1 LIFLA
6 GCVIAKELELLVF
19 LTLTSSLILALLV
32 LGSEDVGR
40 IFFFGREC
48 FRFLFSFIEFPFP
61 SSAFFVLIFSILD
74 MFPLLLLMLDGGVA
88 VASEFSF
95 AFFDV
100 VLAVLGLLGNKL
112 SNIMIYDF
120 LTKDN

>member
-1 LIFLA
+1 MIFLA

-74 MFPLLLLMLDGGVA
+74 MFSLPLMLEDGVA
-88 VASEFSF
+88 VVSQFSF